1 MSREV
6 VRLLLPFAA
15 PAPERKGKVTRELT
29 LATIFSITESE
40 KDKGGGLILK
50 RPPEKILFI
59 SEVCYPFWMYPLGNR
74 VLLFEGFGI
83 LKHEIPFDILPDT
96 RVFQKE
102 MEVSSER
109 LETYLAFL
117 NHNLNY
123 FRGFLGSGK
132 KQVEGLVTDPSFI
145 EDFILYLK
153 SARRVRDVIPDR
165 VVLIPRIDVNRIEE
179 IVKGVHE
186 FIKTLEADERS
197 LRNIIRALTSK
208 TQKHIN
214 ALMMGSER
222 IQRRAEKEIKRAR
235 KRLEKKVDA
244 LKRIYNEKVLKAC
257 KVVKKQIQKLQE
269 EKSDLEARK
278 EKLKAYIDRCMSEIF
293 ACKTRRDEERL
304 RYWETER
311 ESSKMEINKIKKRL
325 KELDAEIKEA
335 EVLRDLEVSR
345 LRSEYDAE
353 IGEADAEVRRIEAIR
368 DSEIKA
374 NEEIIKTLKDLTFK
388 IVSQINSL
396 IDSRRPR
403 PTDILKMSVP
413 MAKRKLTLV
422 YVPFFL
428 ACYKRGSKRRYT
440 VFPPS
445 LVGSYG
451 VSAKFKGALGAQ
463 RVRMILRERSRPI
476 STLINKFIDIVEA
489 EPLLEERI
497 RSACLKSNILRMR
510 RTRKMILKGLSNL
523 STEGWINDEE
533 LEELKEALTKPR
545 T

>member
-40 KDKGGGLILK
+40 KEKGGGLILK

-145 EDFILYLK
+145 EDFILYLE

-165 VVLIPRIDVNRIEE
+165 VVLIPRIDVNRVEE

-186 FIKTLEADERS
+186 FTKTLEADERS

-214 ALMMGSER
+214 ALMLGSER

-235 KRLEKKVDA
+235 KRLEKKVDT

-257 KVVKKQIQKLQE
+257 KVVKEQIQKLQE

-278 EKLKAYIDRCMSEIF
+278 ERLKAYIDRCMSEIF
-293 ACKTRRDEERL
+293 TCKTRRDEERL
-304 RYWETER
+304 KYWETER

-476 STLINKFIDIVEA
+476 SALINKFIDIVEA

-510 RTRKMILKGLSNL
+510 RTRKMILKGLSKL

-533 LEELKEALTKPR
+533 LEELREALTKPR